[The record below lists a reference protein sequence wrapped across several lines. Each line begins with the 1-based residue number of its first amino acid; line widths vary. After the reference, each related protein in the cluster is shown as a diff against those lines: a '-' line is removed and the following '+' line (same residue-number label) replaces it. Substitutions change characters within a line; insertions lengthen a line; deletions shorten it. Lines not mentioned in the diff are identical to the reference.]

1 MKRIVFALAGA
12 LLFSFAVAQADGP
25 APFTLE
31 EITPAEGAFPAVLE
45 RELARASAHHQKPFV
60 WVSATWCGPCQK
72 LKASLGDARMKDAFS
87 GTFIIHVDLDAW
99 NAQLARAGFQV
110 GGVPAF
116 FALDAHGRPTG
127 RTITGAAWKDDVPA
141 NMAPPLKAFFRAK

>member
-1 MKRIVFALAGA
+1 MKRNVCALAGA
-12 LLFSFAVAQADGP
+12 LVLSASLALAAQP

-31 EITPAEGAFPAVLE
+31 EITPAEGAFPAVLA
-45 RELARASAHHQKPFV
+45 RELGRASAHHQTPFV

-72 LKASLGDARMKDAFS
+72 LKASLGDPRMKDAFS

-99 NAQLARAGFQV
+99 NAQLARAGFHV

-127 RTITGAAWKDDVPA
+127 RTITGAAWQDDVPA